1 MKQYTQV
8 YILGI
13 GGAAMSA
20 LARFFLQKGKKVFGH
35 DSAPSYLT
43 DQLIAEGIPIHF
55 EVDPAA
61 IPVAIIENPKDTL
74 VLYTASIDSQ
84 HPISQY
90 LSQLSYTLR
99 KRDYILSKLTQDHY
113 TLAIAGTHG
122 KTMSTTL
129 ATHILRYADT
139 DVTAFLGGVAKNY
152 GTNFITSKQHIDSDS
167 RIVIEADEFD
177 RFFLTLHPD
186 VAVIT
191 SIDADHLEIY
201 RDQAGFEA
209 GFKQFFERINSKGI
223 SIVHQTVFDRLHLT
237 PELLP
242 FEIVSY
248 ALKGATVHADNL
260 HINREGKFVF
270 DYISPALNIVEIQ
283 LPIPGYHQVEN
294 ALAVITACLH
304 MGIAPEIIKE
314 AIQTFQGVSR
324 RSDLI
329 LQQNGVVLIDD
340 YAHHPVEIAAFLQT
354 MRITYPGKKLTV
366 VFQPNQYSRTQ
377 DFLPEIAASLDIA
390 DCVLISD
397 IYSDRETPIPG
408 ISPAA
413 ILAHMQCA
421 HKYTCTF
428 DSLPTCLAKA
438 GPHEVVVN
446 LGAGDAGKFV
456 ASIKAFLVAHCV

>member
-1 MKQYTQV
+1 MKQYAQV
-8 YILGI
+8 YVLGI

-20 LARFFLQKGKKVFGH
+20 LARLFLQRGKKVFGH

-55 EVDPAA
+55 EADPAA
-61 IPVAIIENPKDTL
+61 IPVAIIENPEDTL
-74 VLYTASIDSQ
+74 VLYTASIDNR
-84 HPISQY
+84 HPIFQY
-90 LSQLSYTLR
+90 LSERNYVLR
-99 KRDYILSKLTQDHY
+99 KRDYVLSMLTQEHY

-129 ATHILRYADT
+129 AAHILHYAET
-139 DVTAFLGGVAKNY
+139 NVTAFLGGVAKNY
-152 GTNFITSKQHIDSDS
+152 GTNFITAKQHIDDDS
-167 RIVIEADEFD
+167 KIVIEADEFD

-186 VAVIT
+186 VAIIT
-191 SIDADHLEIY
+191 NIDADHLEIY
-201 RDQAGFEA
+201 GDQTGFDAGFQ
-209 GFKQFFERINSKGI
+209 QFLGNIDSKGMA
-223 SIVHQTVFDRLHLT
+223 IVHQTVFDRLHLAQSAQRFAVI
-237 PELLP
+237 P
-242 FEIVSY
+242 Y
-248 ALKGATVHADNL
+248 ALQGATVHADHL
-260 HINREGKFVF
+260 HINGEGKFVF
-270 DYISPALNIVEIQ
+270 DYISPAINIVGIQ

-314 AIQTFQGVSR
+314 AIHTFQGVSR

-408 ISPAA
+408 ISPAT